1 MGYDLNNANQHFGF
15 SVFAWSFVLDLAKEF
30 GWQPMGT
37 VLSETTAKI
46 YLDEEERSNEETIQE
61 TIRSWE
67 GNYDGN
73 NYQSVVDKDALNLAN
88 ALDNALK
95 VIPDKRNPAYN
106 TLLSLTDDT
115 TGLNYLKMV
124 FRGIESIYP
133 GSPVDYFSGIEN
145 KKYLKEFIQ
154 FCKCGSFSI
163 H

>member
-37 VLSETTAKI
+37 VLSETAAKQ
-46 YLDEEERSNEETIQE
+46 EGSNEE

-67 GNYDGN
+67 GHYDGN
-73 NYQSVVDKDALNLAN
+73 NFQSVVDKDALNLAN

-115 TGLNYLKMV
+115 TGLNYFKMV
-124 FRGIESIYP
+124 FRGIKSIYP